1 MAITKEVL
9 VMLQALPKEEK
20 AALNAAIKEKT
31 KLSIESFKELSPL
44 GKAAVITAWV
54 TIIGLGI
61 YWGLKLKDYMSYR
74 QHKAEA
80 RGELDARRDYL

>member
-44 GKAAVITAWV
+44 GKAAVITA
-54 TIIGLGI
+54 
-61 YWGLKLKDYMSYR
+61 
-74 QHKAEA
+74 
-80 RGELDARRDYL
+80 